1 VFHQLNGFDATFFAH
16 QEEIDLCWRA
26 FNAGHITKYTPKS
39 TVYHVGGATLN
50 EGNPMKTYLNFR
62 NSLLMLT
69 KNLPKDKLFFVLL
82 LRLFMDGLAG
92 IQFIFKGKFKHCLA
106 IVHAHFAFYKLAK
119 IYYFKRNNLQKQ
131 NYYKVSSIVFFYFL
145 KNGKKFAE
153 LF

>member
-1 VFHQLNGFDATFFAH
+1 
-16 QEEIDLCWRA
+16 
-26 FNAGHITKYTPKS
+26 
-39 TVYHVGGATLN
+39 VGGATLN

-119 IYYFKRNNLQKQ
+119 MRKIPNINNSFKNKLQNQIINIKYVF
-131 NYYKVSSIVFFYFL
+131 NCHSRWCWNCSHRSKRSIRY
-145 KNGKKFAE
+145 
-153 LF
+153 